1 MVQVPALPPM
11 VVPQQEPEGQTVPAA
26 PATPPTDVQTEA
38 GRMTQPPA
46 FGRAQEPGWVLER
59 RWRRRCQRYFR
70 NLGKDEVT
78 ARQQQC
84 IPDLPRLPVHRRYTN
99 QTEQQR
105 QFGLLIQFEP
115 LLVHLTIHMNGQVW
129 QAQ

>member
-59 RWRRRCQRYFR
+59 RKTRRLLKSQ
-70 NLGKDEVT
+70 T
-78 ARQQQC
+78 AST
-84 IPDLPRLPVHRRYTN
+84 PRVAS
-99 QTEQQR
+99 QEKS
-105 QFGLLIQFEP
+105 
-115 LLVHLTIHMNGQVW
+115 
-129 QAQ
+129 